1 MSVHRQLSCVL
12 LVLLVL
18 GGQAMAADFPTK
30 PITLICPY
38 PAGGSTDVIARPL
51 AEAAGKILGQPVL
64 VENKGGGG
72 GAVGTGSIIGKEP
85 DGYLLSVVVTS
96 LHRAAHIN
104 KLSFDTVKDVTPII
118 RVGGY
123 LYGVLVRP
131 DSKIK
136 TLPELIQA
144 AKAKPGELTYMA
156 SGIGTGGHIAAEEM
170 AANAGVKFNHLPSK
184 GDQESSASLL
194 GGHVDFIST
203 TSGWIPLVE
212 AGQLKLI
219 ATYGETRVKRF
230 PDVPTVKELGYKVV
244 HDSPIG
250 IVGPKGMSADAREG
264 PARRFPEGA
273 ERPGLSEGDGLLR
286 DAGALPEHGR
296 LHQVLGGCVR
306 GSRRPGEELHQAL
319 GLPTA

>member
-1 MSVHRQLSCVL
+1 MRSHRVLPVVL
-12 LVLLVL
+12 LFVIGAMLLS
-18 GGQAMAADFPTK
+18 GPAIAAEFPTK

-38 PAGGSTDVIARPL
+38 PAGGSTDVITRPL
-51 AEAAGKILGQPVL
+51 AEAAGKILGQPML

-96 LHRAAHIN
+96 LHRSAHIN
-104 KLSFDTVKDVTPII
+104 KLAFDTVKDVSPII
-118 RVGGY
+118 RIGGY
-123 LYGVLVRP
+123 LYGVLVKP

-136 TLPELIQA
+136 TLKDLIDF
-144 AKAKPGELTYMA
+144 AKANPGQATYMA

-184 GDQESSASLL
+184 GDQESSAALL

-230 PDVPTVKELGYKVV
+230 SDVPTVKELGYKVV

-250 IVGPKGMSADAREG
+250 IVGPKGMTPERVKILHDAFQKALSDPAFLKAMASYEMPVLYQNSADFAKYW
-264 PARRFPEGA
+264 A
-273 ERPGLSEGDGLLR
+273 EAYVV
-286 DAGALPEHGR
+286 AGED
-296 LHQVLGGCVR
+296 VKKYINK
-306 GSRRPGEELHQAL
+306 
-319 GLPTA
+319 

>member
-1 MSVHRQLSCVL
+1 MKSLIGRLIVLCSVVSIIM
-12 LVLLVL
+12 L
-18 GGQAMAADFPTK
+18 GGYAMAAEFPTK
-30 PITLICPY
+30 PITLIVPY
-38 PAGGSTDVIARPL
+38 PAGGSTDVVIRPL
-51 AEAAGKILGQPVL
+51 AEAAGKILGQPVM

-104 KLSFDTVKDVTPII
+104 KLAFDTVKDVTPII

-123 LYGVLVRP
+123 LYGVLVKP
-131 DSKIK
+131 DSKLK
-136 TLPELIQA
+136 TLKDLIDY
-144 AKAKPGELTYMA
+144 AKANPGQASYMA

-170 AANAGVKFNHLPSK
+170 ATNAGVKFNHLPSK
-184 GDQESSASLL
+184 GDQESSAALL

-219 ATYGETRVKRF
+219 AVYSENRVKRF
-230 PDVPTVKELGYKVV
+230 PDAPTVKESGYKVV

-250 IVGPKGMSADAREG
+250 IVGPKGMAPERVKVLHDAFQKALSDPGFLKAMVSYEMPVLYQNSADFAK
-264 PARRFPEGA
+264 FWA
-273 ERPGLSEGDGLLR
+273 EAYVE
-286 DAGALPEHGR
+286 AGE
-296 LHQVLGGCVR
+296 QVR
-306 GSRRPGEELHQAL
+306 KYMKP
-319 GLPTA
+319 

>member
-1 MSVHRQLSCVL
+1 MRSHRAIPVVL
-12 LVLLVL
+12 LFVIGAMLLS
-18 GGQAMAADFPTK
+18 APAIAADFPTK
-30 PITLICPY
+30 PITLIVPY
-38 PAGGSTDVIARPL
+38 PAGGSTDVVIRPL

-96 LHRAAHIN
+96 LHRSAHIN
-104 KLSFDTVKDVTPII
+104 KLSFDTVKDVSPII
-118 RVGGY
+118 RIGGY
-123 LYGVLVRP
+123 LYGILVRP

-136 TLPELIQA
+136 TLKDLIDY
-144 AKAKPGELTYMA
+144 AKANPGQATYMA

-184 GDQESSASLL
+184 GDQESSAALL

-219 ATYGETRVKRF
+219 ATYGETRVNRF

-250 IVGPKGMSADAREG
+250 IVGPKGVTPERVKILHDAFQKALSDPAFLKAMASYEMPVLYQNSADFAK
-264 PARRFPEGA
+264 FWA
-273 ERPGLSEGDGLLR
+273 EAYVV
-286 DAGALPEHGR
+286 AGED
-296 LHQVLGGCVR
+296 VKKYINK
-306 GSRRPGEELHQAL
+306 
-319 GLPTA
+319 

>member
-170 AANAGVKFNHLPSK
+170 AANAGVQFNHLPSK
-184 GDQESSASLL
+184 GDQESSAALL

-250 IVGPKGMSADAREG
+250 IVGPKGMAPERVKVLQDAFQKALSDPGFLKAMASYEMPVLYQNSADFAK
-264 PARRFPEGA
+264 FWA
-273 ERPGLSEGDGLLR
+273 EAYVV
-286 DAGALPEHGR
+286 AGED
-296 LHQVLGGCVR
+296 VKKYINK
-306 GSRRPGEELHQAL
+306 
-319 GLPTA
+319 

>member
-1 MSVHRQLSCVL
+1 MHRLIRSALITIAALSVIAGPAVS
-12 LVLLVL
+12 
-18 GGQAMAADFPTK
+18 ADFPTK

-51 AEAAGKILGQPVL
+51 AEAAGRVLGQPVL

-85 DGYLLSVVVTS
+85 DGYLLSIVVTS
-96 LHRAAHIN
+96 LHRSAHIN

-118 RVGGY
+118 RVAGY

-131 DSKIK
+131 DSKIQS
-136 TLPELIQA
+136 LPELIQA

-170 AANAGVKFNHLPSK
+170 ASVAGVKFNHLPSK
-184 GDQESSASLL
+184 GDQESSAGLL

-212 AGQLKLI
+212 AKQLKLL

-230 PDVPTVKELGYKVV
+230 PDVPTVKELGLKVV

-250 IVGPKGMSADAREG
+250 IVGPKGMSAERVKVLHDAFQKALSD
-264 PARRFPEGA
+264 PAFLKAMEAYEMPVLYQNTADFAKFWA
-273 ERPGLSEGDGLLR
+273 EAYVE
-286 DAGALPEHGR
+286 AGT
-296 LHQVLGGCVR
+296 QVK
-306 GSRRPGEELHQAL
+306 SYIKP
-319 GLPTA
+319 

>member
-1 MSVHRQLSCVL
+1 M
-12 LVLLVL
+12 
-18 GGQAMAADFPTK
+18 
-30 PITLICPY
+30 
-38 PAGGSTDVIARPL
+38 
-51 AEAAGKILGQPVL
+51 L

-96 LHRAAHIN
+96 LHRSAHIN
-104 KLSFDTVKDVTPII
+104 KLSFDTVKDVSPII
-118 RVGGY
+118 RIGGY
-123 LYGVLVRP
+123 LYGILVKP

-136 TLPELIQA
+136 TLKDLIDY
-144 AKAKPGELTYMA
+144 AKANPGQATYMA

-170 AANAGVKFNHLPSK
+170 AANAGVTFNHLPSK
-184 GDQESSASLL
+184 GDQESSAALL

-250 IVGPKGMSADAREG
+250 IVGPKGMAPERVKVLHDAFQKALSDPAFLKAMASYEMPVLYQNSADFAK
-264 PARRFPEGA
+264 FWA
-273 ERPGLSEGDGLLR
+273 EAYVV
-286 DAGALPEHGR
+286 AGED
-296 LHQVLGGCVR
+296 VKKYINK
-306 GSRRPGEELHQAL
+306 
-319 GLPTA
+319 

>member
-1 MSVHRQLSCVL
+1 MRVHRPIAVCLAVAVL
-12 LVLLVL
+12 TGVV
-18 GGQAMAADFPTK
+18 GQAVAADFPTK

-38 PAGGSTDVIARPL
+38 PAGGSTDVITRPL
-51 AEAAGKILGQPVL
+51 ADAAGKILGQPML
-64 VENKGGGG
+64 VENRGGGG
-72 GAVGTGSIIGKEP
+72 GAVGTGAIIGKEP

-118 RVGGY
+118 RIGGY

-144 AKAKPGELTYMA
+144 AKARPGELTYMA

-170 AANAGVKFNHLPSK
+170 ASNAGVKFNHLPSK

-250 IVGPKGMSADAREG
+250 IVGPKGMSAERVKVLHDAFQKALKD
-264 PARRFPEGA
+264 PAFLKAMDSYEMPVLYQSSADFTKFWADAYA
-273 ERPGLSEGDGLLR
+273 E
-286 DAGALPEHGR
+286 AGQ
-296 LHQVLGGCVR
+296 QVKNFIK
-306 GSRRPGEELHQAL
+306 P
-319 GLPTA
+319 

>member
-1 MSVHRQLSCVL
+1 MHRLIRSALITIAALSVIAGPAVP
-12 LVLLVL
+12 
-18 GGQAMAADFPTK
+18 ADFPTK

-51 AEAAGKILGQPVL
+51 AEAAGRVLGQPVL

-85 DGYLLSVVVTS
+85 DGYLLSIVVTS
-96 LHRAAHIN
+96 LHRSAHIN

-118 RVGGY
+118 RVAGY

-131 DSKIK
+131 DSKIQS
-136 TLPELIQA
+136 LPELIQA

-170 AANAGVKFNHLPSK
+170 ASVAGVKFNHLPSK
-184 GDQESSASLL
+184 GDQESSAGLL

-212 AGQLKLI
+212 AKQLKLL

-230 PDVPTVKELGYKVV
+230 PDVPTVKELGLKVV

-250 IVGPKGMSADAREG
+250 IVGPKGMSAERVKVLHDAFQKALSD
-264 PARRFPEGA
+264 PAFLKAMEAYEMPVLYQNTADFAKFWA
-273 ERPGLSEGDGLLR
+273 EAYVE
-286 DAGALPEHGR
+286 AGT
-296 LHQVLGGCVR
+296 QVK
-306 GSRRPGEELHQAL
+306 SYIKP
-319 GLPTA
+319 

>member
-1 MSVHRQLSCVL
+1 MKAFSRFQIVLMSTAFFVMW
-12 LVLLVL
+12 
-18 GGQAMAADFPTK
+18 GGFCLAAEFPSK
-30 PITLICPY
+30 PITLIVPY
-38 PAGGSTDVIARPL
+38 PAGGATDVVIRPL
-51 AEAAGKILGQPVL
+51 AEATGKILGQPVL

-72 GAVGTGSIIGKEP
+72 GAVGTGSIVGKEP

-104 KLSFDTVKDVTPII
+104 KLAFDTVKDLTPII

-123 LYGVLVRP
+123 LYGILVKP
-131 DSKIK
+131 DSKLK
-136 TLPELIQA
+136 TLKDLIEH
-144 AKAKPGELTYMA
+144 AKANPGQASYMA

-170 AANAGVKFNHLPSK
+170 AANGGVKFNHLPSK

-212 AGQLKLI
+212 AGQLKLL

-230 PDVPTVKELGYKVV
+230 PNVPTVKELGYKVV

-250 IVGPKGMSADAREG
+250 IVGPKGMSPERVKVLHDAFQKALSDPGFLKAMAAYEMPVLYQNTVDFAKFWADAYGE
-264 PARRFPEGA
+264 
-273 ERPGLSEGDGLLR
+273 
-286 DAGALPEHGR
+286 AGE
-296 LHQVLGGCVR
+296 QVKNFIK
-306 GSRRPGEELHQAL
+306 P
-319 GLPTA
+319 

>member
-1 MSVHRQLSCVL
+1 MSVRRQLSCVL

-85 DGYLLSVVVTS
+85 DGYLLSIVVTS

-131 DSKIK
+131 DSKLK

-184 GDQESSASLL
+184 GDQESSA
-194 GGHVDFIST
+194 V
-203 TSGWIPLVE
+203 
-212 AGQLKLI
+212 A
-219 ATYGETRVKRF
+219 
-230 PDVPTVKELGYKVV
+230 
-244 HDSPIG
+244 
-250 IVGPKGMSADAREG
+250 
-264 PARRFPEGA
+264 ARRPRRFHLHHLRVDP
-273 ERPGLSEGDGLLR
+273 PGGSQAAQAAGDLR
-286 DAGALPEHGR
+286 
-296 LHQVLGGCVR
+296 
-306 GSRRPGEELHQAL
+306 
-319 GLPTA
+319 

>member
-1 MSVHRQLSCVL
+1 MKSLRGSLVVL
-12 LVLLVL
+12 VSFIPLMML
-18 GGQAMAADFPTK
+18 GGYSTAAEFPTK
-30 PITLICPY
+30 PITLIVPY
-38 PAGGSTDVIARPL
+38 PAGGATDVVIRPL
-51 AEAAGKILGQPVL
+51 AEAAGKILGQPML

-72 GAVGTGSIIGKEP
+72 GAVGTGSIVGKEP

-104 KLSFDTVKDVTPII
+104 KLSFDTVKDLTPII

-123 LYGVLVRP
+123 LYGVLVKP
-131 DSKIK
+131 DSKLK
-136 TLPELIQA
+136 NLKDLIEH
-144 AKAKPGELTYMA
+144 AKANPGQASYMA

-170 AANAGVKFNHLPSK
+170 ATNAGVKFNHLPSK

-212 AGQLKLI
+212 AGQLKLL

-250 IVGPKGMSADAREG
+250 IVGPKGMAPERVKVLHDAFQKALSDPGFLKAMATYEM
-264 PARRFPEGA
+264 PVLYQNTAVFTQFWA
-273 ERPGLSEGDGLLR
+273 EAYVE
-286 DAGALPEHGR
+286 AGE
-296 LHQVLGGCVR
+296 QVKNFIK
-306 GSRRPGEELHQAL
+306 P
-319 GLPTA
+319 